1 MAAKKVKKISKVFR
15 YCFNSC
21 SPCQVGGGIKP
32 KISSGLENGTYKE
45 AVPQKLVTENQVNFF
60 FANAFFLIVVVMH
73 FFSGKLKNKN
83 KKNEK
88 KRKKLLK

>member
-1 MAAKKVKKISKVFR
+1 MAAKKVKKISKVLR

-21 SPCQVGGGIKP
+21 SPCQVGGGIKS
-32 KISSGLENGTYKE
+32 KISSDLENGTYKE

-60 FANAFFLIVVVMH
+60 ANAFFLIVVVMH
-73 FFSGKLKNKN
+73 FFSGKLKIN